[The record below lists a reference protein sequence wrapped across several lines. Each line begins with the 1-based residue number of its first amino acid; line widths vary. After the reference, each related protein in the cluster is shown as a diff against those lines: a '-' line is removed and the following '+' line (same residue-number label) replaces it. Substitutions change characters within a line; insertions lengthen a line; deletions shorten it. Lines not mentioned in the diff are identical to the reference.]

1 MADRGMDHCTAEP
14 PGSQVAVPGRANGIR
29 RATSKMPKSAGQ
41 QCRRRTRL
49 YTRGRAEGVK
59 RGALALLNREDGV
72 CPLVF

>member
-1 MADRGMDHCTAEP
+1 
-14 PGSQVAVPGRANGIR
+14 
-29 RATSKMPKSAGQ
+29 
-41 QCRRRTRL
+41 L